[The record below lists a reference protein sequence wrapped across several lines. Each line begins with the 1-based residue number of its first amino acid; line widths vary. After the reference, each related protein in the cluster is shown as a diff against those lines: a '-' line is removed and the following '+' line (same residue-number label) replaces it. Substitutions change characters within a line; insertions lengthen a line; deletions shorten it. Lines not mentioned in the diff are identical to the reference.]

1 MSIILK
7 RAYEKA
13 ALTDGYR
20 VLVDRLWPR
29 GISKDQA
36 KLDQWVK
43 EAAPS
48 DDLRQWFHE
57 DPSRWGDFRKRYLS
71 ELKGHRELL
80 RQLAQHSRTSRVTL
94 VYSASDEQHNNA
106 VIIKQYLEMLGSY

>member
-29 GISKDQA
+29 GISKDKA
-36 KLDQWVK
+36 RIDQWIK

-48 DDLRQWFHE
+48 DDLRQWFH
-57 DPSRWGDFRKRYLS
+57 DNPSRWDEFRKRYLS
-71 ELKGHRELL
+71 ELKAHRELL
-80 RQLAQHSRTSRVTL
+80 QHLAQHARTKRVAL

-106 VIIKQYLEMLGSY
+106 VVVKQYLEMFGTH